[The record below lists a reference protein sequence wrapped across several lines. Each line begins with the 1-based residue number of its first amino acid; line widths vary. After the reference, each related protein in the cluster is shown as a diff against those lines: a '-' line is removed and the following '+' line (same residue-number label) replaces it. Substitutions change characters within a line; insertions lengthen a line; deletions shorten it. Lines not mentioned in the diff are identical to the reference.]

1 ESWFLVIL
9 LFVTGLIIYLIQIF
23 RLQQKM
29 KLQKLRLHIARD
41 LHDDVGSALGSINLL
56 SQTAGRKLK
65 KPSTP
70 EEISGTL
77 EKIGFSAQ
85 TTLEAMDDIIW
96 AINPEKD
103 TWQDLLIRMKEFAF
117 PLTEA
122 KEIFLDLNSDAGDY
136 NKLPVFL
143 RRNVFLIFKEVI
155 TNSVKHANSSK
166 IQVDIKVQND
176 RFFMMIKD
184 DGKGFDINNKNNRN
198 GIHNLHNR
206 AALVKGKLEIISSSG
221 KGTTIKFYCPLR

>member
-1 ESWFLVIL
+1 
-9 LFVTGLIIYLIQIF
+9 
-23 RLQQKM
+23 M

-65 KPSTP
+65 KPSSP

-198 GIHNLHNR
+198 GIHNLQNR
-206 AALVKGKLEIISSSG
+206 AALVKGKLEIISSFG
-221 KGTTIKFYCPLR
+221 KGTIVKFYCPLR